1 MDGSLEITVD
11 VEGGDILKF
20 NDVWWEV
27 KEVEKED
34 GESVVKMSPFGGV
47 GSPQTI
53 DNSILQ
59 ERVDFSGELHLI
71 RKEYRDVIE
80 F

>member
-1 MDGSLEITVD
+1 MEGLLKITVD
-11 VEGGDILKF
+11 VEEGDILKF

-27 KEVEKED
+27 KGIEKED
-34 GESVVKMSPFGGV
+34 GGSAVKMSPFGGV

-53 DNSILQ
+53 DKSTLE